1 MAGTV
6 VVYLGPPQGPQ
17 RKETQENIETVLH
30 TGTGDYVL
38 ESTGG
43 SRRVYQARNVRKV
56 RMDRSVEFV
65 DQT

>member
-6 VVYLGPPQGPQ
+6 VVYLNPPQGPQ

-38 ESTGG
+38 KSPGG
-43 SRRVYQARNVRKV
+43 SRRVYRAKNVRKV